1 MATYKALVLKTAGTN
16 CDYETAQALRMA
28 GFVPEVVHVNR
39 FIRDGK
45 DLQEYR
51 LMVLPGGF
59 SHGDYIASGKI
70 LANKLKYRLGEEV
83 PKFIEAG
90 NLVLGICNGFQTL
103 VKAGLLPGFDGDYKK
118 QEVTLTFN
126 DSGHFQDEWVELV
139 NVNKGKCV
147 FTRGI
152 RKHKIIHCP
161 INHGEGKFIP
171 ASPKVLRR
179 LYDNDQVV
187 FKYLRGRNPN
197 GSTDDIAGICDE
209 TGRVFGLMPHCEKN
223 LYSVNDPRS
232 TRMELPAEGEG
243 TAIFRKAFEFV
254 KKKK

>member
-70 LANKLKYRLGEEV
+70 LANKLKYRLGEAV

-103 VKAGLLPGFDGDYKK
+103 VKAGLLPGSDGDYKK

-126 DSGHFQDEWVELV
+126 DSGHFQDEWVELL

-147 FTRGI
+147 FTKGI
-152 RKHKIIHCP
+152 RKKQIIHCP

-179 LYDNDQVV
+179 LYDNDQIV
-187 FKYLRGRNPN
+187 FKYLPRRNPN

-223 LYSVNDPRS
+223 LYSINDPRS
-232 TRMELPAEGEG
+232 TRMELPTEGEG